1 MNHLSFT
8 HYMILSSANAGINTV
23 LMEEEESCFF
33 SRIMEKQGVSQFFP
47 MTFFMGR
54 GWTCHPLSNGVK
66 EVLLSHNKY
75 LNIYVL
81 PHPDR
86 EKEEQIWSLHLINLI
101 SWQILFPDLSCFWLW
116 LVSYSAPCEVSAQLE
131 MQRGTSQEQFRLA
144 QPQYG

>member
-1 MNHLSFT
+1 MQGLTQCRWKRRNPVFFQNYGKTGGVPVLPNH
-8 HYMILSSANAGINTV
+8 
-23 LMEEEESCFF
+23 
-33 SRIMEKQGVSQFFP
+33 
-47 MTFFMGR
+47 FFMGR

-66 EVLLSHNKY
+66 EVLLSHKKY
-75 LNIYVL
+75 LNIHVL

-86 EKEEQIWSLHLINLI
+86 EKEEKIWSLHLINLI
-101 SWQILFPDLSCFWLW
+101 SWQILLPDLSCFLLW